1 MNIHQKVIDDRN
13 VFYYYSTSENV
24 SSLTLIIRSIRI
36 FDEKKKMK
44 QFKFQVHQSIKQF
57 K

>member
-44 QFKFQVHQSIKQF
+44 QFKFQVHESIKQF